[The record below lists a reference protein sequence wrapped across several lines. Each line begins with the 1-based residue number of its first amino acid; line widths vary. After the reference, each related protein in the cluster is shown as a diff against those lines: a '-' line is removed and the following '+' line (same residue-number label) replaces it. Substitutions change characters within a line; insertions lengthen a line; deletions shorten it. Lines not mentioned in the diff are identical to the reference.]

1 MHEHEQD
8 RPERRTAPHRAAQP
22 EDQGPATRTVHDL
35 QRSLGNAAVARLL
48 SGEEQD
54 ETTEPSGVHDVLTGA
69 GRPLDAGKRADMES
83 RLGADFST
91 VRVHND
97 TAAARSADEIGA
109 RAYTSGEHVVLGRG
123 GSDDHTLA
131 HELWHVVQQRE
142 GPVSATDHGNGVAL
156 SDPGDRFE
164 RAAEDV
170 ATRAMSGPA
179 PETDHSGHSHE
190 HTTPAS
196 GQPAVQRSP
205 RDWRN
210 SDDVRAALAAEPGS
224 MGLRRSFWPA
234 IGEAVRAY
242 ISIQDNDQLDQRRDT
257 LNTLEEAIQ
266 AWEENQRG
274 TVTLNIVQAR
284 AKRATVAALV
294 QLIATERREIRTATA
309 PPQASA
315 STPMAMPGASA
326 ARPMA
331 MGGPSRGRAREESD
345 DSSPEGRID
354 MAGLRDRF
362 ASTAN
367 LPPGI
372 DIHAHLTRG
381 RNIPAI
387 HDQGLMPGASRGIG
401 LPDTDRE
408 PDTSYTYLLSGSPPA
423 ARFVSQEA
431 GGRTVGVV
439 SSNVDFGPDTNYSG
453 GSYMHHGG
461 VPPVRD
467 NSNQPGDGPF
477 SFTLPATPRTRQ
489 GLRDFVNGHLPAGQH
504 QLTEAEA
511 MERVLA
517 ALWRTFGIRAAG
529 DLSRG

>member
-1 MHEHEQD
+1 MHEHEQVD
-8 RPERRTAPHRAAQP
+8 KAGRRSAPRRSPEQAEST
-22 EDQGPATRTVHDL
+22 TRIQQL

-48 SGEEQD
+48 SSEV
-54 ETTEPSGVHDVLTGA
+54 ETTEPTGVHDVLGKS
-69 GRPLDAGKRADMES
+69 GQPLADRVRTDMEA
-83 RLGADFST
+83 RLGADFSS
-91 VRVHND
+91 VRVHD
-97 TAAARSADEIGA
+97 DSAAARSADEIGA
-109 RAYTSGEHVVLGRG
+109 HAYTSGEHVVLGRG
-123 GSDDHTLA
+123 GGDDHTLA

-179 PETDHSGHSHE
+179 PEHTGHADHAGHAH
-190 HTTPAS
+190 P
-196 GQPAVQRSP
+196 GAVQRSP

-210 SDDVRAALAAEPGS
+210 SDHVRSALTAEPGGL
-224 MGLRRSFWPA
+224 GLRRSFWPA
-234 IGEAVRAY
+234 VTQAVRAY
-242 ISIQDNDQLDQRRDT
+242 ISVHDNTQLDQRRDI
-257 LNTLEEAIQ
+257 LNTLEEAIT
-266 AWEENQRG
+266 AWEDNQRG
-274 TVTLNIVQAR
+274 TVTLNTGGAR
-284 AKRATVAALV
+284 DKRAIIAELV
-294 QLIATERREIRTATA
+294 GLIATERAEIRA
-309 PPQASA
+309 ASA
-315 STPMAMPGASA
+315 PQQPAASA

-331 MGGPSRGRAREESD
+331 MPGLSSGGTRPMAIGGASRGRPGQDGD

-362 ASTAN
+362 ASVAN

-381 RNIPAI
+381 RNLPGI

-408 PDTSYTYLLSGSPPA
+408 PDTAYTYLLSGSPPA
-423 ARFVSQEA
+423 AGFVSQEA
-431 GGRTVGVV
+431 GGRAVGVV
-439 SSNVDFGPDTNYSG
+439 SSNVAFGPDTNYPG

-461 VPPVRD
+461 IPPVRD
-467 NSNQPGDGPF
+467 NTQGGNGPF

-489 GLRDFVNGHLPAGQH
+489 GLRDFVNAHLPNGQQ

-511 MERVLA
+511 LERVLA